1 MRRFIIL
8 PLLLFTMFLGSFLE
22 AQTTPQEPSGPNLS
36 PNPTTA
42 PQNTASVVPPVQDPK
57 QAPPTWSDGLSVGAL
72 VRVRP
77 ELKYNFDFNRN
88 TNDNVDF
95 TGQKIQFWIQ
105 KEFTKDVI
113 AKITFQDSR
122 LWGAEKGSLTGLST
136 ANDGTRQSTDVREAY
151 VEVKNNFNLPFHFQV
166 GRQIM
171 RYGDERLVGS
181 LDWTNVGR
189 SFDGLRLKWEDK
201 YFSSHAFVTSV
212 SERHSDI
219 AGNTTNFGVKTQ
231 FNSYLDCPYNG
242 TKVCTAKIDAQ
253 RQELGD
259 SYFTGFYNTLKPSDY
274 LHIDLYYLGLQKEY
288 LRTNQSLVL
297 TTGEVGNPN
306 TRAGRWDVLHTYGMR
321 LTNKTQANKKA
332 LQAIDY
338 SFEYAVQTGTT
349 GRNVTP
355 KWDSF
360 QTDVNLV
367 DPLNNSTYKQN
378 LYREK
383 ERYKTYAFG
392 ADIGYTISK
401 FRVGVAY
408 DVGSGDPNRSD
419 GSVASFQNLFHTNH
433 LFYGMADQVSWV
445 NMKSKSVNLSYATE
459 SYGSFRIDY
468 FAIEKHKLQDSWYDI
483 AGVAKT
489 GASTESFS
497 NNQYDTS
504 QVLTEKGA
512 GENRPVSLLGRSLF
526 REVDVKYNIPYK
538 NILFEAGYSMIFAGD
553 AIQNKVNDRTV
564 NANVYTNQ
572 FGKNAQFAYLMVT
585 AQF

>member
-1 MRRFIIL
+1 MRRTLIL
-8 PLLLFTMFLGSFLE
+8 WILLLVTEYSLS
-22 AQTTPQEPSGPNLS
+22 AQTTTVEPNTSNSAAPNSSVSPQTQPTPEPK
-36 PNPTTA
+36 PT
-42 PQNTASVVPPVQDPK
+42 PPL
-57 QAPPTWSDGLSVGAL
+57 WSDGFSAGAL
-72 VRVRP
+72 VRIRP
-77 ELKYNFDFNRN
+77 EMKYNFDFNRN

-113 AKITFQDSR
+113 AKVTFQDSR

-151 VEVKNNFNLPFHFQV
+151 VEIKNNFNLPFHVQA
-166 GRQIM
+166 GRQIL

-201 YFSSHAFVTSV
+201 YFSSHVFVTSV

-219 AGNTTNFGVKTQ
+219 TGNTTNFGVKSQYNT
-231 FNSYLDCPYNG
+231 YLDCPYNG

-274 LHIDLYYLGLQKEY
+274 FHIDLYYLGLQKEY

-321 LTNKTQANKKA
+321 ITNKTQPNKKA
-332 LQAIDY
+332 LQAFDY
-338 SFEYAVQTGTT
+338 SFEYATQTGTT
-349 GRNVTP
+349 GRNITP
-355 KWDSF
+355 QWDMF
-360 QTDVNLV
+360 QTNVNLV
-367 DPLNNSTYKQN
+367 DPLTNTTYQQN

-383 ERYKTYAFG
+383 EKYKTFAFG

-401 FRVGVAY
+401 FRMGVAY
-408 DVGSGDPNRSD
+408 DLGSGDPNRTD
-419 GSVASFQNLFHTNH
+419 GSIASFQNLFHTNH

-483 AGVAKT
+483 AGVAKS
-489 GASTESFS
+489 GASTESIS
-497 NNQYDTS
+497 NNQYNTS
-504 QVLTEKGA
+504 QVLTENGT
-512 GENRPVSLLGRSLF
+512 GNNRPVSLLGRSLF
-526 REVDVKYNIPYK
+526 REVDVKYNLPYK
-538 NILFEAGYSMIFAGD
+538 NIMIEGGYSMIFAGD

-564 NANVYTNQ
+564 NANAYTNQ
-572 FGKNAQFAYLMVT
+572 FSKTAQFAYLMVT